1 MICTY
6 MKWMSTGHINY
17 NSIISYHMV
26 MCSDLAGM
34 QAIIP
39 PFSCHRNKKETPSRA
54 KKLLALLTLV
64 YLLQLHERIPSC
76 SSIQIMS
83 LAILLSRPSVAGQS
97 SRDLGDY
104 MVLVQDHMRS
114 GSSPCFFQDS
124 KSSCLDGR
132 RR

>member
-1 MICTY
+1 
-6 MKWMSTGHINY
+6 
-17 NSIISYHMV
+17 MV

-39 PFSCHRNKKETPSRA
+39 LFSCHRNKKETPRA

-114 GSSPCFFQDS
+114 GSSPSFFQDS
-124 KSSCLDGR
+124 KIVLFGWPQVVNTNQGMMNSHMSDAPIVS
-132 RR
+132 